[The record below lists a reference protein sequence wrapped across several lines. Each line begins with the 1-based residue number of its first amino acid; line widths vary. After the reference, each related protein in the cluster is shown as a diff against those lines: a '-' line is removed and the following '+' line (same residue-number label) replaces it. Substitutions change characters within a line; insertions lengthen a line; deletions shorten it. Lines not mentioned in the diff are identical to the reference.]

1 MNKVLHTPGGDIE
14 VKSEEQKAAE
24 ADREQMLKS
33 WAMDKEPYQTASID
47 WTQIQSDELAQEV
60 LDSVADMAASMVL
73 ARVMH
78 HGIRTQEAPSAIHIT
93 IQVVTEGE
101 DGKLLSFEEITE
113 LEAPD
118 GEG

>member
-24 ADREQMLKS
+24 ALREHMLQD
-33 WAMDKEPYQTASID
+33 WTVDKEPYQTASVD
-47 WTQIQSDELAQEV
+47 WTQIQSDADAQDV

-78 HGIRTQEAPSAIHIT
+78 HGIREKEAPSKIHIT
-93 IQVVTEGE
+93 IQVVTETAG
-101 DGKLLSFEEITE
+101 GNLLSFEEIDPE
-113 LEAPD
+113 DLN